1 MTADLKPAT
10 QAWFTALCKTYS
22 LGEPHQRLLKAAGAC
37 WDRAEQAHLVL
48 DELGL
53 TFVDS
58 RGNPRPRPEVA
69 IERNSR
75 IAFARLLREIGLAL
89 DAREELSR
97 PRKFITINGRR
108 QKAPGA

>member
-1 MTADLKPAT
+1 MTDLKPST
-10 QAWFTALCKTYS
+10 QTWFTALCKTYA
-22 LGEPHQRLLKAAGAC
+22 LEEPFQRLLKAAGAS
-37 WDRAEQAHLVL
+37 WDRAEEARLVI
-48 DELGL
+48 DQHGL

-75 IAFARLLREIGLAL
+75 IAFARLLREVSLAL

-97 PRKFITINGRR
+97 PRKFVTINGRR